1 MSSSAETG
9 PFRTDVLAGVAAA
22 SPGEGRVRLRTLVLI
37 RWVAVAGQAVALLLV
52 RFGLEF
58 EFPFVPAA
66 GAVAFSAL
74 LNVVASLRHPT
85 STRLGD
91 LGAAAYLGYD
101 IAQLAVLLY
110 LTGGLTN
117 PFCVLFLVPVTI
129 SATILSLTSTV
140 ILGALAA
147 VCISLLALFHQPLPW
162 STAGGLVLPMTYIF
176 GIWAALLLGMGFTCA
191 YAWRVAEENRRMSE
205 ALAAAQTALA
215 REQRLS
221 ALDGLAAAA
230 AHELGTPLS
239 TITLVVKELARDMP
253 QDSAL
258 AEDMALLASQTERCR
273 EILARISRDPQEDDS
288 AFAATTLSGIVEAA
302 AQPYLIDDINLTI
315 EVADAAQ
322 RGAQPRVARSPEIMQ
337 GLSNLIENAAD
348 FADSEVQVKLDW
360 DQKQVRVEVADDG
373 PGIPSDILGA
383 LGDPYVTTRPQSGG
397 MGLGVFIAKT
407 LLERTGAL
415 VRFEN
420 RLGRGGRIDGAKVA
434 VLWQRDV
441 LEAKVG

>member
-1 MSSSAETG
+1 MTATMPS
-9 PFRTDVLAGVAAA
+9 RA
-22 SPGEGRVRLRTLVLI
+22 SDWHTL
-37 RWVAVAGQAVALLLV
+37 G
-52 RFGLEF
+52 
-58 EFPFVPAA
+58 
-66 GAVAFSAL
+66 
-74 LNVVASLRHPT
+74 
-85 STRLGD
+85 
-91 LGAAAYLGYD
+91 
-101 IAQLAVLLY
+101 
-110 LTGGLTN
+110 
-117 PFCVLFLVPVTI
+117 
-129 SATILSLTSTV
+129 
-140 ILGALAA
+140 LAA
-147 VCISLLALFHQPLPW
+147 VTGAVMCWGTGNI
-162 STAGGLVLPMTYIF
+162 LV
-176 GIWAALLLGMGFTCA
+176 
-191 YAWRVAEENRRMSE
+191 RQVD
-205 ALAAAQTALA
+205 LAAAQTALA

>member
-9 PFRTDVLAGVAAA
+9 PFRTDTFAGVAAA

-37 RWVAVAGQAVALLLV
+37 RWVAIAGQAMALLLV

-66 GAVAFSAL
+66 VAVAFSAL
-74 LNVVASLRHPT
+74 LNIVASLRHPT

-91 LGAAAYLGYD
+91 VGATAYLGYD

-140 ILGALAA
+140 MLGALAA

-162 STAGGLVLPMTYIF
+162 SSGGLVLPMTYIF

-205 ALAAAQTALA
+205 ALGAAQAALS

-230 AHELGTPLS
+230 AHELGTPLG
-239 TITLVVKELARDMP
+239 TITLVVKELARELP
-253 QDSAL
+253 QGSPL
-258 AEDMALLASQTERCR
+258 AEDVALLTSQTERCR

-315 EVADAAQ
+315 DVADAAL

-348 FADSEVQVKLDW
+348 FAQSEIQVKLDW
-360 DQKQVRVEVADDG
+360 DQRQVRVEVADDG

-383 LGDPYVTTRPQSGG
+383 LGDPYVTTRPRSGG

-420 RLGRGGRIDGAKVA
+420 RLGRGGRIEGATVA
-434 VLWQRDV
+434 VIWQRDV